1 MLLSDMEALGIRK
14 LFPTGD
20 LGFVLGYMPNLVPKR
35 EKIPDLTME
44 EVQVAKRVAAGFG
57 VEFAVPIMA
66 ALLSHEPRN
75 WQRSGSEGARKE
87 VKIIAG
93 ILDDAE
99 MEDYSAVDNI
109 MKDVVFTTGYVEIEL
124 LILLLRMLTEYRR
137 KKGNEG

>member
-57 VEFAVPIMA
+57 VEFAVM
-66 ALLSHEPRN
+66 SR
-75 WQRSGSEGARKE
+75 
-87 VKIIAG
+87 G
-93 ILDDAE
+93 IGRG
-99 MEDYSAVDNI
+99 
-109 MKDVVFTTGYVEIEL
+109 VV
-124 LILLLRMLTEYRR
+124 LRERGKR
-137 KKGNEG
+137 